1 MDILDQMKLQETER
15 VALYADEMHCESQRE
30 GSFVHAC
37 RATINNRRLA
47 PCESNRA
54 MLEGLLNPGE
64 EPSPKLYIALAE
76 QFPDRFTWESQK
88 LSRRRKSNVLCSTRS
103 HATITSQLVRPTF
116 NYSSEARV
124 WRISQEQAKSKK
136 CSTPNKLLCSATSG
150 YATKLR
156 LSNCG
161 PKHVTKLKLR
171 RQRVS
176 RLMRTHPSKHR
187 KSEINTQATNLFR
200 RTLIGRR

>member
-1 MDILDQMKLQETER
+1 
-15 VALYADEMHCESQRE
+15 
-30 GSFVHAC
+30 
-37 RATINNRRLA
+37 
-47 PCESNRA
+47 
-54 MLEGLLNPGE
+54 ML
-64 EPSPKLYIALAE
+64 
-76 QFPDRFTWESQK
+76 R
-88 LSRRRKSNVLCSTRS
+88 STRS

-136 CSTPNKLLCSATSG
+136 RSTPNKLLCSATSG
-150 YATKLR
+150 YAAKLR

-161 PKHVTKLKLR
+161 PKHVTKLKF
-171 RQRVS
+171 RQQQVS
-176 RLMRTHPSKHR
+176 RRKLTHLSKHR